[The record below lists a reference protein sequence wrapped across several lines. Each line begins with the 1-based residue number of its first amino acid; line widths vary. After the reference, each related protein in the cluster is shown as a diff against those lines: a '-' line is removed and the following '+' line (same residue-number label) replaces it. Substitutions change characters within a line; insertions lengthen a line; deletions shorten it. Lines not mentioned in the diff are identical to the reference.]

1 MAHRRDPEHGSHR
14 SRPLN
19 TNTGQAGIRGMNM
32 LDGIRIVSTAV
43 NVPGPVA
50 AAMLRDKGA
59 AIVKVEPPE
68 GDPLSRWAP
77 GWYSE
82 LCAGVDVV
90 RLDLKSPDGREGL
103 DAWLASAD
111 LLVTSSRPGSLQ
123 RLGLAWTDLH
133 ARHARLCHVA
143 IVGYAPPRDNLAG
156 HDLTY
161 QAEVGLLTPPGMP
174 VTLVA
179 DLSGA
184 QRAVVEA
191 LNLLFGRERGG
202 AAGRAEVVLADCA
215 KLFAEP
221 LRHGLTSSTGLLGGA
236 CAAYGIYPTRD
247 GWVTVAALE
256 PQFRVA
262 LARELGV
269 DVENRSALASA
280 LMEKSASEWQ
290 HWAETRDLP
299 LHALVC

>member
-1 MAHRRDPEHGSHR
+1 
-14 SRPLN
+14 
-19 TNTGQAGIRGMNM
+19 MNM
-32 LDGIRIVSTAV
+32 LDGIRIVSTGV

-59 AIVKVEPPE
+59 AVVKVEPPE

-90 RLDLKSPDGREGL
+90 RLDLKSPDGRDRL
-103 DAWLASAD
+103 DALLAPAD
-111 LLVTSSRPGSLQ
+111 LFVTASRPGSVQ
-123 RLGLAWTDLH
+123 RLGLAWADLH
-133 ARHARLCHVA
+133 ARHARLCQVA
-143 IVGYAPPRDNLAG
+143 IVGYAPPQDNLAG

-174 VTLVA
+174 ATLVA

-184 QRAVVEA
+184 QRVVIEA
-191 LNLLFGRERGG
+191 LHLLFVRERGG
-202 AAGRAEVVLADCA
+202 AASRAEVALSDCA

-221 LRHGLTSSTGLLGGA
+221 LRHGLTASTGLLGGA
-236 CAAYGIYPTRD
+236 CAAYGIYRARD

-256 PQFRVA
+256 PHFRAA

-269 DVENRSALASA
+269 DVENRSALARA
-280 LMEKSASEWQ
+280 FMEKSASEWQ

-299 LHALVC
+299 LHAVRS